1 MMSAEWVSIYEEK
14 TMRCVRCLGM
24 VTIERIFT
32 REGAMVM
39 SRCVYC
45 GDLVDAMVISNRG
58 RSSARRPPRTAS
70 TSNRRKV
77 SGGE

>member
-1 MMSAEWVSIYEEK
+1 
-14 TMRCVRCLGM
+14 MRCIRCLGM
-24 VTIERIFT
+24 MVMERTFT

-58 RSSARRPPRTAS
+58 RSSARRLPRAAS